1 MSKTF
6 RDSRLDDKHPEGPLP
21 NDGPMERLC
30 DWVADNTRTILLL
43 CVAFFVYTVIVSAA
57 HAKCITNDKW
67 RGDDK
72 AQHALAGLGIGYI
85 ATMQT
90 KDPMT
95 GFLWAAGI
103 GAAKEAVD
111 ATGGG
116 QCSLQD
122 LLVTA
127 LAGGVGAGLGKISLR
142 YIDSKPT
149 VVYTAKLNLL

>member
-6 RDSRLDDKHPEGPLP
+6 RDSRLDGPLP
-21 NDGPMERLC
+21 GDGPMARLC
-30 DWVADNTRTILLL
+30 DWLADHIGKILLL
-43 CVAFFVYTVIVSAA
+43 IGAVIVYAFVASSA

-72 AQHALAGLGIGYI
+72 QQHALAGLGIGYI

-90 KDPMT
+90 KDPVE

-122 LLVTA
+122 FLVTA

-149 VVYTAKLNLL
+149 VVYTAKLNLF

>member
-6 RDSRLDDKHPEGPLP
+6 RDSRLDDPLP
-21 NDGPMERLC
+21 NDGPMARLC
-30 DWVADNTRTILLL
+30 DWLADNIRTILLL
-43 CVAFFVYTVIVSAA
+43 VAMIVVYAFVASSA

-72 AQHALAGLGIGYI
+72 AQHALAGMGIGYI

-90 KDPMT
+90 KDPVE

-103 GAAKEAVD
+103 GAAKEAID

-122 LLVTA
+122 FLVTA
-127 LAGGVGAGLGKISLR
+127 AAGGIGAGLGKISLR
-142 YIDSKPT
+142 YIDNKPT
-149 VVYTAKLNLL
+149 VVYTAKINMF